1 LLEHNDRTA
10 RGSGASEGQHTVDPF
25 SFGNLSLR
33 TRFLAAMGIIFIPLV
48 LVTLGSGVFM
58 HRTVDT
64 LNRVVGQSLYKLQT
78 TSQLQGQIRRTYAL
92 VKDYTGTPTY
102 TVRDQFKSES
112 RSAEDG
118 FADILGKPFLGP
130 EEHARL
136 SKTRRDW
143 QDCVVLANFVF
154 SSKEPKAVTYQLD
167 QCVNQVMFALDQI
180 YGSYY
185 DEINAQRSQIGEAE
199 SGFLL
204 IIVTAIG
211 VGMVSAVI
219 GALWLSRSVLLPL
232 REFEKGMTH
241 FANDNL
247 SYRLE
252 IDHSNEIGRLARE
265 FNAMAEHLMEHH
277 HKLEELSVRDGLTG
291 LYNRRELEK
300 RLQEETQR
308 ARRYSHPYSVLMLD
322 IDHFKDVNDR
332 YGHQTGDDVLV
343 TVADLVRLT
352 VRPVDLVARYGGEE
366 LAVILPETDE
376 SGARLVAERIRST
389 VEESLTTTSQGDTIH
404 VTVSIGLATFP
415 RDSATGAGLVYAADQ
430 ALYAAKV
437 DGRNLVRSY

>member
-1 LLEHNDRTA
+1 
-10 RGSGASEGQHTVDPF
+10 
-25 SFGNLSLR
+25 
-33 TRFLAAMGIIFIPLV
+33 MFIPLV

-58 HRTVDT
+58 HRSVDT
-64 LNRVVGQSLYKLQT
+64 LNRAVEQSLYKLQT
-78 TSQLQGQIRRTYAL
+78 TSRLQGQIRRTYAL

-102 TVRDQFKSES
+102 TLRDQFMSES
-112 RSAEDG
+112 QSVEDVFAE
-118 FADILGKPFLGP
+118 ILRKPFLGP
-130 EEHARL
+130 EEYTRL
-136 SKTRRDW
+136 SKTRHDW
-143 QDCVVLANFVF
+143 QDCVVLANLVF
-154 SSKEPKAVTYQLD
+154 TSRAPKAVSYQLD
-167 QCVNQVMFALDQI
+167 QCVNQVLFALDQVDS
-180 YGSYY
+180 SYY
-185 DEINAQRSQIGEAE
+185 DEINAQRSRIGEAE
-199 SGFLL
+199 SRFLL

-211 VGMVSAVI
+211 IGMVSAVI

-252 IDHSNEIGRLARE
+252 MDHSNEIGRLARE

-322 IDHFKDVNDR
+322 IDHFKDINDR
-332 YGHQTGDDVLV
+332 YGHQTGDDVLI

-352 VRPVDLVARYGGEE
+352 VRPVDVVARYGGEE
-366 LAVILPETDE
+366 LAVILPETDGG
-376 SGARLVAERIRST
+376 GARLVAERIRGT
-389 VEESLTTTSQGDTIH
+389 IEESLTTTSQGETIQ

-415 RDSATGAGLVYAADQ
+415 RDSATGAGLVHAADQ
-430 ALYAAKV
+430 ALYAAKM
-437 DGRNLVRSY
+437 DGRNIVRCY

>member
-10 RGSGASEGQHTVDPF
+10 RGSGASKGRHTVEFF
-25 SFGNLSLR
+25 SFRNLSLR
-33 TRFLAAMGIIFIPLV
+33 ARFLAAMGIVFIPLV
-48 LVTLGSGVFM
+48 LVALSSGVFM

-78 TSQLQGQIRRTYAL
+78 TSRLQGRIRRTYAL
-92 VKDYTGTPTY
+92 VKDHTGPPTY
-102 TVRDQFKSES
+102 TVRDRFKSEAQS
-112 RSAEDG
+112 VEDG
-118 FADILGKPFLGP
+118 FAEILGKTFLGP
-130 EEHARL
+130 EEHTRL
-136 SKTRRDW
+136 SQARRDW
-143 QDCVVLANFVF
+143 QECVVLADLVF
-154 SSKEPKAVTYQLD
+154 TSKASQAVTYQLD

-180 YGSYY
+180 YDSYY
-185 DEINAQRSQIGEAE
+185 DELIAQRSQIGEAE
-199 SGFLL
+199 SRYLL

-211 VGMVSAVI
+211 LGMVSAVI
-219 GALWLSRSVLLPL
+219 GALWLSRSVLMPL
-232 REFEKGMTH
+232 REIEKGMTH

-252 IDHSNEIGRLARE
+252 IDHGNEIGRLARE
-265 FNAMAEHLMEHH
+265 FNAMAERLMEHH
-277 HKLEELSVRDGLTG
+277 HKLQELSARDGLTG

-352 VRPVDLVARYGGEE
+352 VRPVDLVSRYGGEE
-366 LAVILPETDE
+366 LAVILPETDA
-376 SGARLVAERIRST
+376 SGARLVAERIRRT
-389 VEESLTTTSQGDTIH
+389 IEESLTTTSQGDTIH

-437 DGRNLVRSY
+437 DGRNIVRSY